1 MKALIIG
8 IVVYFVLG
16 VCYAIDFFHNEYE
29 DMVENGGMKPGKF
42 FVLTIVD
49 GILWPLV
56 IVILAAL
63 DIWGREVIPCS
74 TSLESWFET
83 SGSHGACCSTT
94 WQRRWIFRRQSCRL
108 LSAEKSRF
116 LTGSFSHSKRTMALA
131 TLVLT
136 CCPSLLRIEVI
147 DICPAKIE
155 RTRRGIRTRR
165 PTPP

>member
-63 DIWGREVIPCS
+63 DIWG
-74 TSLESWFET
+74 
-83 SGSHGACCSTT
+83 
-94 WQRRWIFRRQSCRL
+94 
-108 LSAEKSRF
+108 
-116 LTGSFSHSKRTMALA
+116 
-131 TLVLT
+131 
-136 CCPSLLRIEVI
+136 
-147 DICPAKIE
+147 E
-155 RTRRGIRTRR
+155 R
-165 PTPP
+165 

>member
-49 GILWPLV
+49 GITMAPGHSYPRGLGYL
-56 IVILAAL
+56 
-63 DIWGREVIPCS
+63 GREVIPCS

-94 WQRRWIFRRQSCRL
+94 WRRRWIFRRQSYRL

-116 LTGSFSHSKRTMALA
+116 LTGSFLHSKRTMALA